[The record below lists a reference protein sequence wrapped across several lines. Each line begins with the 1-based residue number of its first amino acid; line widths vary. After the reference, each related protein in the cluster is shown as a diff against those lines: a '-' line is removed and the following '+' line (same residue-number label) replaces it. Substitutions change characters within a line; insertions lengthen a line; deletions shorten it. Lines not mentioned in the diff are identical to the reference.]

1 MNILQRIFKEW
12 LDFALR
18 NRRIFNEIKEEEY
31 NEMLFAQNNMF
42 DSLEWCKACKLGI
55 CERHFDELYHLE

>member
-1 MNILQRIFKEW
+1 MDKLQIIFKQW
-12 LDFALR
+12 MNFALR

-31 NEMLFAQNNMF
+31 NEMIFAETNML

-55 CERHFDELYHLE
+55 CERHFHLE